1 MKAPV
6 NMTHQA
12 LQTEVAA
19 FFDAFVQAFPTF
31 DGKKISGRY
40 AAPYLALNGE
50 GELTLLPTQADIA
63 SYFQAV
69 LDNYLA
75 QGCRS
80 CRYLELE
87 VFAIGSQSALGTV
100 TWEMLAQDGKV
111 LSSWRESYNFMRT
124 QDGWRIFAST
134 DHVDGDAASLVH
146 RGQ

>member
-6 NMTHQA
+6 NMPSQA
-12 LQTEVAA
+12 LQTEVAE
-19 FFDAFVQAFPTF
+19 FFDAFVQAFPSF
-31 DGKKISGRY
+31 DGKVIAQRY

-50 GELTLLPTQADIA
+50 GVLTLLPTQADIA
-63 SYFQAV
+63 SYFQTV

-87 VFAIGSQSALGTV
+87 VFAMGNQSALGTV
-100 TWEMLAQDGKV
+100 TWEMLGQDGKV

-124 QDGWRIFAST
+124 ENGLRIFAST
-134 DHVDGDAASLVH
+134 DHVDGHAASLVH